1 MKLLVTGGGF
11 QAFWYNYGA
20 LHSRLNNLSLYDT
33 IYTFSSGAIATV
45 IKIADIRFE
54 KLISICLH
62 IKDKFKGSICSIN
75 LTNILREFLEEI
87 LPENI
92 HELMSIYPIHI
103 VYSSVLF
110 QTYDITSW
118 NSKKDVIDCIVKSC
132 YIPIL
137 SGSFSYYL
145 DGTFSLYMWYA
156 RMYPSISV
164 KVISN
169 ISSNPLH
176 FICPITK
183 EHALEY
189 YKKGLN
195 DYTI

>member
-1 MKLLVTGGGF
+1 
-11 QAFWYNYGA
+11 
-20 LHSRLNNLSLYDT
+20 
-33 IYTFSSGAIATV
+33 
-45 IKIADIRFE
+45 
-54 KLISICLH
+54 
-62 IKDKFKGSICSIN
+62 
-75 LTNILREFLEEI
+75 
-87 LPENI
+87 
-92 HELMSIYPIHI
+92 MSMYPIHI

-118 NSKKDVIDCIVKSC
+118 DSKKDVIDCIVKSC

-145 DGTFSLYMWYA
+145 DGSFSLYMWYV
-156 RMYPSISV
+156 RMYPSISL